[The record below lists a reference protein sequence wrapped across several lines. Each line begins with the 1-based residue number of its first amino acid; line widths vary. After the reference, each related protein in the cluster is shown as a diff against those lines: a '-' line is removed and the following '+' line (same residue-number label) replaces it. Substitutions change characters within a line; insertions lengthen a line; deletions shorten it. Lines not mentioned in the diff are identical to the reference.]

1 MSEFS
6 GVCVCARGACLNVSL
21 NEQGAA
27 AAAASGITV
36 VSTVTPLLRM
46 PSYSKET
53 LRQVGIMGC
62 CAAQMHHS
70 VGERWKIG
78 TVLEQLHLIRANP
91 SSVVSFN

>member
-27 AAAASGITV
+27 AAAGGITV

-46 PSYSKET
+46 PSYSKEI